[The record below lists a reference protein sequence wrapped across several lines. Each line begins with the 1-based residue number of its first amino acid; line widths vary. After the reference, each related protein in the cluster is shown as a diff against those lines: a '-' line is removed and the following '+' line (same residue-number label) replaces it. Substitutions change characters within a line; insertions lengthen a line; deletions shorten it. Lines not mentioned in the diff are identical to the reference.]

1 MICAPVSRL
10 YTPLGVFYT
19 WRIMLLFLGCTCPK
33 GFFGTISSI
42 LNSQKIDPTGQI
54 VQIHQID
61 ESRDQIYYFGKQL
74 NMWSTNLDLV
84 ELVKINH
91 LYHL

>member
-1 MICAPVSRL
+1 MICAPVSTL

-19 WRIMLLFLGCTCPK
+19 WRIVLLFLGCTCPK

-61 ESRDQIYYFGKQL
+61 ESRDQIYYFDETTQYVVHQFRFGGASK
-74 NMWSTNLDLV
+74 N
-84 ELVKINH
+84 
-91 LYHL
+91 